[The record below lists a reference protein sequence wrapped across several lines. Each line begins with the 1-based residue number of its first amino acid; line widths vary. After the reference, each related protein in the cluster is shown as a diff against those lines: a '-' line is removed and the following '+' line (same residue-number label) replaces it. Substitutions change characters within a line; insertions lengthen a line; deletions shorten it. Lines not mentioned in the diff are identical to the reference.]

1 VAALSFPR
9 LMGAATLA
17 YSVAVVARPRVLA
30 GPCRLVDQDGEVPPA
45 VATAVRAVSTRDAI
59 VSAAMLVAPA
69 GPALRA
75 LTTARALCDLSDT
88 VVLGLPATDPVAR
101 RKIMAVGA
109 TWGGLVWLSRR
120 WA

>member
-1 VAALSFPR
+1 MTAFPR

-17 YSVAVVARPRVLA
+17 YSVAVVARPKVLA
-30 GPCRLVDQDGEVPPA
+30 GPCALVDEHGDVPRH

-59 VSAAMLVAPA
+59 ISALMVVAPA

-75 LTTARALCDLSDT
+75 VTTVRGLCDLSDT
-88 VVLGLPATDPVAR
+88 AVFGLPVRDPAVR
-101 RKIMAVGA
+101 RKILAVGGL
-109 TWGGLVWLSRR
+109 WGGTVLLSRR